1 MDSFIFNKNKKY
13 LLLDFEK
20 LQFPLT
26 LRSWKKGDVFI
37 PSGMKGKKKVSDYFI
52 DNKFSLI
59 EKKKAKLLVT
69 GKNIVGIVG
78 HRADDRYKLVQLTKK
93 GIYC

>member
-1 MDSFIFNKNKKY
+1 MFLF
-13 LLLDFEK
+13 L
-20 LQFPLT
+20 
-26 LRSWKKGDVFI
+26 GDE
-37 PSGMKGKKKVSDYFI
+37 GQKKVSDYFI

-93 GIYC
+93 AYIVESHFEL